1 MQISVV
7 PVMCSAEKWE
17 SGSVYPLEAEIG
29 QSKGVSV
36 DTLPLLF
43 QGYLDAERC
52 VLGDGDGGTGGSGE
66 ERWQVQPL
74 MPEHTEV
81 ELMKE

>member
-7 PVMCSAEKWE
+7 PLMCSAEKWE

-29 QSKGVSV
+29 QSQGVSV

-52 VLGDGDGGTGGSGE
+52 VLGG
-66 ERWQVQPL
+66 W
-74 MPEHTEV
+74 
-81 ELMKE
+81 

>member
-7 PVMCSAEKWE
+7 PHMCSAEKWE

-29 QSKGVSV
+29 QSQGVSV
-36 DTLPLLF
+36 GTLLLLF

-52 VLGDGDGGTGGSGE
+52 VLGDGGGGTGGNGE
-66 ERWQVQPL
+66 ERRQVQPL
-74 MPEHTEV
+74 TPEHTEA
-81 ELMKE
+81 ELVKE